1 MAQPEFLSGTLRV
14 LILSELSHAPSYG
27 YAIAKAI
34 DESTGGEL
42 VVRPESLYPVLHR
55 MEQEGLLEAKWEEA
69 EGGRPRKVY
78 RITPKGRRRWEKT
91 REKFVRVMGGALRAI
106 GADTSG
112 GAGGPA
118 RENPAGTA
126 ARPTNPKGGPAYEPA
141 S

>member
-1 MAQPEFLSGTLRV
+1 MAQPDFLAGTLRV
-14 LILSELSHAPSYG
+14 LILAELARGASYG

-55 MEQEGLLEAKWEEA
+55 MEQEGLLDAQWQAAEA
-69 EGGRPRKVY
+69 GRPRKVY
-78 RITPKGRRRWEKT
+78 RLTPKGRRRWDKT

-106 GADTSG
+106 GADVPTG
-112 GAGGPA
+112 G
-118 RENPAGTA
+118 N
-126 ARPTNPKGGPAYEPA
+126 YEPA

>member
-1 MAQPEFLSGTLRV
+1 MAQPEFLAGTLRV
-14 LILSELSHAPSYG
+14 LILSELSQAPSYG

-34 DESTGGEL
+34 DAATGGEL

-78 RITPKGRRRWEKT
+78 RITPKGRRRWDKT

-106 GADTSG
+106 GEVDTRVGADPV
-112 GAGGPA
+112 PA
-118 RENPAGTA
+118 RTSK
-126 ARPTNPKGGPAYEPA
+126 KGGPSYEPA
-141 S
+141 G

>member
-1 MAQPEFLSGTLRV
+1 MAQPDFLAGTLRV
-14 LILSELSHAPSYG
+14 LILSELSRGNSYG

-55 MEQEGLLEAKWEEA
+55 MEQEGLLDAKWEQA

-78 RITPKGRRRWEKT
+78 RLTPKGRRRWDKA
-91 REKFVRVMGGALRAI
+91 RETFVRVMGGALRAI
-106 GADTSG
+106 GETPSTEG
-112 GAGGPA
+112 VGPS
-118 RENPAGTA
+118 
-126 ARPTNPKGGPAYEPA
+126 ARPVKPKKGGPSYEPA